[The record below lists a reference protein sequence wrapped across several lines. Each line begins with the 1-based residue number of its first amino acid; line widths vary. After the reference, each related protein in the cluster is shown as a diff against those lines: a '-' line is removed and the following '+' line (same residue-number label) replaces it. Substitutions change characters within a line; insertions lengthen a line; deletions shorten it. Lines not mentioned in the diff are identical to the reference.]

1 MPPEPLTSTVWLE
14 QQLQRALA
22 RIDALAHEVD
32 ALNAALRTEQ
42 TNATQLHEELALLN
56 GRTIRHE
63 TSLDLVRRLQTQV
76 AALEGGVEAEAS
88 LRRDSAG
95 AFDREQHRDAAS
107 LHALEAVVDRV
118 EGALTRLDQRLDSIE
133 ERQRALT
140 ADVTATARADN
151 SVDAA
156 LEALDRRIEALAAS
170 VRRDDHELA
179 ATSAVLPELRLEVAA
194 FEARLAAVQD
204 TQRRLDDDVTQLR
217 SSAGLPDLVAD
228 AAEQVRSLRER
239 VEARLQPIEEA
250 VASRDEAE
258 RLVTDQ
264 RDLLRRELAAH
275 EAHLA
280 RLDAGIEAQRDLL
293 LEHVRRA
300 TAAAEDAGRRQLQE
314 IDRQARAGRELLR
327 QLTERAQEGSRE
339 QPL

>member
-1 MPPEPLTSTVWLE
+1 MAPEPLTSTVWLE

-32 ALNAALRTEQ
+32 TLNAALRTEQ
-42 TNATQLHEELALLN
+42 ANATQLQEELALLN

-63 TSLDLVRRLQTQV
+63 TSLELVRRLQTQV

-95 AFDREQHRDAAS
+95 ALEREQHRDAVS
-107 LHALEAVVDRV
+107 IHSLEAVVDRV
-118 EGALTRLDQRLDSIE
+118 EAALARLDQRLDSVE
-133 ERQRALT
+133 ERHRSLA
-140 ADVTATARADN
+140 ADVAATARADT

-156 LEALDRRIEALAAS
+156 LETLERRVDALAAGI
-170 VRRDDHELA
+170 RRDDQELA
-179 ATSAVLPELRLEVAA
+179 STSAALPELRLEVAA
-194 FEARLAAVQD
+194 FDARLAALQD
-204 TQRRLDDDVTQLR
+204 TQRRFEDDLTQLQ
-217 SSAGLPDLVAD
+217 SSAGLHDLVAD

-239 VEARLQPIEEA
+239 VEARLQPLEEA
-250 VASRDEAE
+250 VATRDEAE
-258 RLVTDQ
+258 RLLTEQ
-264 RDLLRRELAAH
+264 RDLLRRDLAAH
-275 EAHLA
+275 ETRLA
-280 RLDAGIEAQRDLL
+280 RIDAAIEGQRDLL
-293 LEHVRRA
+293 IEHARRA

-327 QLTERAQEGSRE
+327 QLAERAEEGSRE